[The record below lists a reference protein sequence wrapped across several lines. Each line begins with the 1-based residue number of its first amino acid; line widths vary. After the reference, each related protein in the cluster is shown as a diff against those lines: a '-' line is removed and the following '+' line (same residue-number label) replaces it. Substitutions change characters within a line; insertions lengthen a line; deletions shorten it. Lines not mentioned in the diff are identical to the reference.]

1 VDPTTGFRELIIGG
15 RNVVQV
21 DEAEQSDGV
30 AGSKHVENR
39 CKIFAWILVQ
49 DKILTAQN
57 LQKRG

>member
-30 AGSKHVENR
+30 AGNR
-39 CKIFAWILVQ
+39 AGEHGTSSECH
-49 DKILTAQN
+49 
-57 LQKRG
+57 